1 MKRLSARGFTL
12 LETVVAMAILSLALM
27 AIFDLNAGAVRMHAY
42 TKKLTVATLLARSKM
57 TDLEQKLYDDGMS
70 ADDEED
76 DGDFSEEG
84 WPSFKWRAKIIAPK
98 TDNLPPEQLLAAVF
112 NIPMGGGDDSGN
124 GDGTTDPLSAIA
136 GMFGGGAGANGAQGA
151 AGGMAGMLGPMAG
164 LAQGQFTQ
172 LVDTL
177 TKSVRE
183 VHLTVYWKDG
193 KEIESIDV
201 VTHVVSMGP
210 GSDRNGGAA
219 NGINGGNSG
228 LPPQLQ
234 NMTVDAQTGM
244 PCTNSQSPTGGS
256 CITIQQWLATH
267 NNQPPPG
274 LASMLSPAQLQAFLA
289 SMGVAPGGAAGGGGG
304 IPNFPNGVPNR
315 PPMGPLTSP
324 LRSGA
329 GQFQPKGLLR

>member
-1 MKRLSARGFTL
+1 
-12 LETVVAMAILSLALM
+12 
-27 AIFDLNAGAVRMHAY
+27 
-42 TKKLTVATLLARSKM
+42 
-57 TDLEQKLYDDGMS
+57 
-70 ADDEED
+70 
-76 DGDFSEEG
+76 
-84 WPSFKWRAKIIAPK
+84 
-98 TDNLPPEQLLAAVF
+98 
-112 NIPMGGGDDSGN
+112 MGGGDDSGD
-124 GDGTTDPLSAIA
+124 GSGTTDPLSAIA

-219 NGINGGNSG
+219 NGTTAGQ
-228 LPPQLQ
+228 QLQ
-234 NMTVDAQTGM
+234 NMTVDAQTGA
-244 PCTNSQSPTGGS
+244 PCTNGQSPTGGS
-256 CITIQQWLATH
+256 CVSLQQWMSSH
-267 NNQPPPG
+267 NGQMPPALQG
-274 LASMLSPAQLQAFLA
+274 L
-289 SMGVAPGGAAGGGGG
+289 MGGSQGGG

-315 PPMGPLTSP
+315 LPQGPLTSP

-329 GQFQPKGLLR
+329 GQFQPRGLLR